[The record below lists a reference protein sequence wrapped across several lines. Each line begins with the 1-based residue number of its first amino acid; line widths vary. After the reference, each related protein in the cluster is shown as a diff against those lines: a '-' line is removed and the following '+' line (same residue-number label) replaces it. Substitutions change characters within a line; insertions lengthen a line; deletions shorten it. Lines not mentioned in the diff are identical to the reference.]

1 MSRRRTPFEGIVRAI
16 EGAEP
21 LDAVA
26 KPVAKQVRGAIS
38 PGPLKDA
45 LAGTWLGHALHPLL
59 TDVVVG
65 SFMSATLLDV
75 LGGDDDGS
83 ASERLIAIGIAAY
96 GPTALTG
103 VTDWSD
109 TEPADDG
116 VRRAGLVH
124 AGTNAAA
131 LSLYVASLAARR
143 SGARTRGKLLGL
155 AGAGVLGFG
164 GFLGGH
170 LSFAKGV
177 GPDQTI
183 FDPGP
188 DEWTP
193 AIAASELEEGA
204 PKRGVADDAPVV
216 LVRSGGSV
224 HALHDRCSHRG
235 CSLSELGELR
245 DDGVIECQCHG
256 SRFALADGALL
267 RGPAT
272 APQPAFETRER
283 DGQVEVRRKAALE
296 G

>member
-1 MSRRRTPFEGIVRAI
+1 MSRRKSPFEGITRAI

-21 LDAVA
+21 LDAIA
-26 KPVAKQVRGAIS
+26 KPVGKQVRGLIG
-38 PGPLKDA
+38 PGPLKEA

-65 SFMSATLLDV
+65 SFVSATLLDV

-83 ASERLIAIGIAAY
+83 ASERLITIGIAAY
-96 GPTALTG
+96 GPTALSG
-103 VTDWSD
+103 VNDWAD

-124 AGTNAAA
+124 AASNAAA
-131 LSLYVASLAARR
+131 LSLYAASLAARR
-143 SGARTRGKLLGL
+143 RGSRTHGKLLGL

-164 GFLGGH
+164 GYLGGH

-193 AIAASELEEGA
+193 ALAASELTDDE
-204 PKRGVADDAPVV
+204 PKRAVVDDTPVV
-216 LVRSGGSV
+216 IVRSGGTV
-224 HALHDRCSHRG
+224 RALHDRCSHRG

-256 SRFALADGALL
+256 SRFALADGALV

-272 APQPAFETRER
+272 APQPAFEARER
-283 DGQVEVRRKAALE
+283 DGQVELRRKAGLE